1 MSQCRS
7 SRYKYTPAIK
17 SLIHGATNFVDTL
30 RNYKV
35 YQCSSTLKIISSRQA
50 ISAHG
55 LTDRHLSLVDI
66 CPVVGTVHLY
76 KYWPLVRS
84 TPTVLQCDVRQ
95 CDFTTR
101 CHVPTTRY
109 TGQADKVH
117 SCLKGQVFQRCQ
129 LEEPGVRR
137 LHDGYSSGY
146 FGNTKSLAYL
156 SNRPVMGTRL
166 LREPFM
172 TNKTAVIRHDCCN
185 YSRAPEGVR
194 HQNRPSV
201 SNLLVLEA

>member
-1 MSQCRS
+1 MLQFTIQIYTCDKKPHSWSYKFCRHS
-7 SRYKYTPAIK
+7 TKLQ
-17 SLIHGATNFVDTL
+17 SLSVQFHTKNHFL
-30 RNYKV
+30 
-35 YQCSSTLKIISSRQA
+35 STSHFRA
-50 ISAHG
+50 WPNN
-55 LTDRHLSLVDI
+55 RHLSLVDI